1 MIKIASIALLAL
13 LGTVSC
19 GPISISDNNVG
30 DIVTIGV
37 NLNANIETDINT
49 TIVNALVALLT
60 QIGVD
65 KPAQPDVPEPH
76 PHPHPAPE
84 LKPKPL
90 ALEMLDALNSGLA
103 QDLKEDESN
112 DEQQSVQQLVTL
124 VQKLMASKQQ
134 S

>member
-1 MIKIASIALLAL
+1 MIKIASIALLVL

-76 PHPHPAPE
+76 PEAPEHHPHPHPAPE

-90 ALEMLDALNSGLA
+90 ALEMLDALNGGLV

-112 DEQQSVQQLVTL
+112 DQRYIGAEIDGFE
-124 VQKLMASKQQ
+124 AAI
-134 S
+134 